1 MKIPPPI
8 FKGLPGE
15 CPNAHIY
22 AAEDWMEAMH
32 VKENHYIDKFKHTL
46 NHLAREWYHS
56 LDLTDYR
63 DWEDFTKHFSRYFS
77 TQGRNIKHLHERWR
91 TFSFDPAND
100 DIEEYI
106 RDVKEAAKQ
115 LGHGDD
121 AVVNLLK
128 ATMPTELYGTL
139 YGHNNLPLLC
149 TMLKDIY
156 AKKPQPANAAVATI
170 APGAVAPFSLI
181 RTPVRTSSKPI
192 EEPSL
197 EDKINHLT
205 ETLYRMDF
213 DGKPNKKP
221 FKPFLTQPQRRFK
234 GSFDKGHNG
243 QGKHFGH
250 FDGRERCGKFGGN
263 RGKFKPRRPF
273 GRFDKSPNIKCPRVS
288 GKSVNK
294 DKVRCYKCREFGHYK
309 DECPT
314 NSRTQKED
322 TQGPKK
328 FEDYTYTYSG
338 PDIQPQMQINAVHPN
353 MTTAYDQALGVIKD
367 SINTANPLAS
377 LNL

>member
-1 MKIPPPI
+1 MY
-8 FKGLPGE
+8 
-15 CPNAHIY
+15 Y
-22 AAEDWMEAMH
+22 AQ
-32 VKENHYIDKFKHTL
+32 
-46 NHLAREWYHS
+46 
-56 LDLTDYR
+56 
-63 DWEDFTKHFSRYFS
+63 RY
-77 TQGRNIKHLHERWR
+77 
-91 TFSFDPAND
+91 
-100 DIEEYI
+100 
-106 RDVKEAAKQ
+106 
-115 LGHGDD
+115 
-121 AVVNLLK
+121 
-128 ATMPTELYGTL
+128 
-139 YGHNNLPLLC
+139 
-149 TMLKDIY
+149 IY
-156 AKKPQPANAAVATI
+156 AKKPQPANAAVATT

-181 RTPVRTSSKPI
+181 RTPVRTPSKPI

-221 FKPFLTQPQRRFK
+221 FKPFLTQPQRRFE
-234 GSFDKGHNG
+234 GSFDKGCTG
-243 QGKHFGH
+243 QGKHLGH
-250 FDGRERCGKFGGN
+250 FDGRDQCGKFGGN

-273 GRFDKSPNIKCPRVS
+273 GRFDKSPNIKHPRVS

-322 TQGPKK
+322 IQGPKK